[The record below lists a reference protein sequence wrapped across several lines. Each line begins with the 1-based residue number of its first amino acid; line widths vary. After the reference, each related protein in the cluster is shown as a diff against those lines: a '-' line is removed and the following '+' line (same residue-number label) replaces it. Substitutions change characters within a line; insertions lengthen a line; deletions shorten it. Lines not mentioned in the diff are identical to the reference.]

1 MICPNVIWN
10 SVPSALQARLG
21 NYLPYLVTVSIHNLG
36 MWLTVVTKYQINIKF
51 SELFTKGAGII

>member
-1 MICPNVIWN
+1 
-10 SVPSALQARLG
+10 LG